1 MVVKNKDGR
10 VVSLQQL
17 ERERVQA
24 LKRQRD
30 ALLAA
35 CEAAVCYWIR
45 LESIGAVNK
54 HERMGLMLRADEW
67 RTAELEAVEE
77 LWK

>member
-1 MVVKNKDGR
+1 MTPSIIHTDPLRSASAFVAAFDDV
-10 VVSLQQL
+10 
-17 ERERVQA
+17 
-24 LKRQRD
+24 
-30 ALLAA
+30 LAQV
-35 CEAAVCYWIR
+35 EAAVCYWIR